1 MRWTKD
7 HDLILLKEILL
18 FEPYSQ
24 KRGSPERGRV
34 WEQIAESLNGQREDE
49 ILFKVSQRSVRD
61 WFYALKNNFAK
72 RQKEEERASGISP
85 KISEVDECLEDIIES
100 FKERNENQRKENNE
114 KKERAIENVLK
125 AAEMRKRSLETFTE
139 SQNRNNEEITPKR
152 TRNNGNDTISYL
164 TAKYESE
171 FNVQKEELA
180 LRREE
185 IETTKTIIQQQGQ
198 LLSVLVQN
206 QQNQQAAMLSIL
218 HKLAEK

>member
-34 WEQIAESLNGQREDE
+34 WEQIAESLNDQRE
-49 ILFKVSQRSVRD
+49 
-61 WFYALKNNFAK
+61 
-72 RQKEEERASGISP
+72 EECASGISP
-85 KISEVDECLEDIIES
+85 EISEVDECLGDIIER
-100 FKERNENQRKENNE
+100 FEERDENQRKENEE
-114 KKERAIENVLK
+114 KKERAI
-125 AAEMRKRSLETFTE
+125 EMRKRSLETFTE
-139 SQNRNNEEITPKR
+139 SKNRNNEEITPKK

-171 FNVQKEELA
+171 FSLRKEKLA
-180 LRREE
+180 LRQDK

-198 LLSVLVQN
+198 LLSVVVQN
-206 QQNQQAAMLSIL
+206 QQNQQVAMLSIL
-218 HKLAEK
+218 HKLVEKQGFNLFTAGIN